1 MSSKVQGNN
10 KGKKIIKDPRQSSG
24 HTLLLYFII
33 YQLPCM
39 PPPNMLQ
46 TKWLQSL
53 YLEEPKPEP
62 KQSWKHPGKILGTQI
77 AMEKINYH
85 YGEGI

>member
-1 MSSKVQGNN
+1 M
-10 KGKKIIKDPRQSSG
+10 
-24 HTLLLYFII
+24 YA
-33 YQLPCM
+33 
-39 PPPNMLQ
+39 PPNMLQ